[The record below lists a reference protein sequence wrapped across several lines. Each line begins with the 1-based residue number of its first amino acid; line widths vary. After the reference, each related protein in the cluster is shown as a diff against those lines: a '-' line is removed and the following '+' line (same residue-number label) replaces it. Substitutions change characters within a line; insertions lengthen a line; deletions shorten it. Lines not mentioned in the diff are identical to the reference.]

1 MTETYC
7 VGGRHYSPT
16 INETKTEKINPK
28 TNKLIIIMKGK
39 CTICNR
45 NKSMILTK

>member
-7 VGGRHYSPT
+7 VGGRHYSPK
-16 INETKTEKINPK
+16 INESTTEKVNPK
-28 TNKLIIIMKGK
+28 INKLIIIMKGK